1 MRIVRAAGKRK
12 AEAAWRC
19 SVLVM
24 NGGGAWSR
32 RVLDSTAPTRNR
44 QRDRAPRIAVATV
57 SFRATG
63 FFGGFTGMSAS
74 AATGAPDSVARW
86 PSIRQYS
93 SMTNARISRSRS
105 QMSRSATDCTR
116 PAESRGATFRER
128 SGEIL

>member
-1 MRIVRAAGKRK
+1 MRIVRAAGNRN

-19 SVLVM
+19 RVLVM

-44 QRDRAPRIAVATV
+44 QRFRASRIALAAA
-57 SFRATG
+57 SFPATG
-63 FFGGFTGMSAS
+63 FFGGLTGMSAS
-74 AATGAPDSVARW
+74 AATGAPDSSAKW